1 MTSYATRLD
10 KFVGQQLGYK
20 KRQVQLLL
28 AQGLVTLDNKVCHH
42 GEQLIGQFS
51 KVAVDLDGEIKVLRH
66 IKPLYIMLHK
76 PAGVVSATVD
86 DQHTTV
92 LDLLPP
98 EYHSL
103 HIAGRLDL
111 SSTGLLLLTNDG
123 QWSRLITQPDTKLAK
138 YYTVTLANPI
148 TQAQVDAF
156 AQGIYFAFEDLTTAP
171 AQLNILTATS
181 AQVILKQG
189 RYHQIKRMFGHFR
202 NPVLSIHRTQ
212 IGHIKLPPSMAAGD
226 YRVVSDPMDF

>member
-1 MTSYATRLD
+1 VTSYSTRLD
-10 KFVGQQLGYK
+10 KFVGQQLSYK

-28 AQGLVTLDNKVCHH
+28 AQGLVTLDEKVCYH

-51 KVAVDLDGEIKVLRH
+51 KVEVDLDGEHRVLRH
-66 IKPLYIMLHK
+66 NNPVYVMLHK
-76 PAGVVSATVD
+76 PAGVVSATID

-123 QWSRLITQPDTKLAK
+123 QWSRQITQPDTKLAK
-138 YYTVTLANPI
+138 YYNVTVANPI

-156 AQGIYFAFEDLTTAP
+156 AQGIYFSFEDLTTAP
-171 AQLNILTATS
+171 AQLHLHTATS
-181 AQVILKQG
+181 AQVILQEG

-212 IGHIKLPPSMAAGD
+212 IGHIKLPQSLAAGD

>member
-1 MTSYATRLD
+1 VTSYATRLD

-28 AQGLVTLDNKVCHH
+28 AQGAVILDDHTCYH

-51 KVAVDLDGEIKVLRH
+51 KVAVDLDGELKVLRH
-66 IKPLYIMLHK
+66 NNPLYVMLHK
-76 PAGVVSATVD
+76 PEGVVSATVD

-123 QWSRLITQPDTKLAK
+123 QWSRQISQPHTKLPK
-138 YYTVTLANPI
+138 YYTVTVANAI
-148 TQAQVDAF
+148 TQAQVDGF
-156 AQGIYFAFEDLTTAP
+156 AEGIYFAFEDLTTAP
-171 AQLNILTATS
+171 AQLNITTATT
-181 AQVILKQG
+181 AQVILKEG

-212 IGHIKLPPSMAAGD
+212 VGHIKLPQSLAAGD